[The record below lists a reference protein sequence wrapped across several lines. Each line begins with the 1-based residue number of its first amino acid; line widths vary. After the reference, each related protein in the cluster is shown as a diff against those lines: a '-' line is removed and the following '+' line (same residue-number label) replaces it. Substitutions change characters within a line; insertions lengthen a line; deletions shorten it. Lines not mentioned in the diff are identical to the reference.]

1 MAVKK
6 QSFMNGV
13 LVIMVSQ
20 ILIKVFG
27 FIYRVIITNF
37 EQFSDTGNSYYGSGF
52 TVYTL
57 ILAVATMGIPNTIS
71 KLVSEKMA
79 IGDKR
84 GAHRIFRTAMYL
96 FTFIG
101 VMFAVMLFVGS
112 GFISNTILA
121 NPGVKYTLMALAP
134 AIIFVAMSAV
144 LRGYFVGMGS
154 MMEYSKAQVLEQ
166 IVNSAFSIIFVVM
179 LLNRTPEIMAAGSTL
194 ATTVAA
200 STAFFYMLTYYNK
213 NKKDIW
219 KEIEKSEKFAV
230 IPRKTIVKK
239 LISYVIPI
247 SFGSVV
253 VALSNVIDTVT
264 VMNGL
269 QKFGLTLAEANKQFG
284 ILLGKVD
291 ILMSVP
297 LSINVAF
304 SVALVP
310 FISSAMAKKDK
321 KAAVDKINFSI
332 KTSVLIALPCAAGM
346 CLLANNIFGLIF
358 PNAQEG
364 AWLLQIQCWV
374 LLFSVVAQTLY
385 GSLQGLGKLYVPGLC
400 LLTGAFM
407 KYILNVIF
415 IPKYGIVV
423 PTITTIIYQAITCTL
438 SFVILYRTLK
448 EIPNVK
454 ELFLKPALATGIMG
468 LFTFLCNKG
477 LSYISIPNSINTVI
491 TILVA
496 IVVYM
501 VVLVKCGILSH
512 DEIMQLPYGNR
523 ICNLI
528 DKKKEGFYITL
539 ANIDISR

>member
-27 FIYRVIITNF
+27 FIYRVILTNF
-37 EQFSDTGNSYYGSGF
+37 KQFSDTGNSYYGSGF

-71 KLVSEKMA
+71 KLVSEKIA

-84 GAHRIFRTAMYL
+84 GAHRIFRTAMYV
-96 FTFIG
+96 FTFVG
-101 VMFAVMLFVGS
+101 VMFALMLFFGA
-112 GFISNTILA
+112 GFISNTILS

-144 LRGYFVGMGS
+144 LRGYFVGMGN
-154 MMEYSKAQVLEQ
+154 MMEYSKAQIIEQ

-179 LLNRTPEIMAAGSTL
+179 LLGKTPEIMAAGSTL

-200 STAFFYMLTYYNK
+200 STAFFYMLTYYNR

-219 KEIEKSEKFAV
+219 KDIEKSEKFA
-230 IPRKTIVKK
+230 ITPRKTIVKK

-269 QKFGLTLAEANKQFG
+269 QSFGLTLEEANRQNG

-310 FISSAMAKKDK
+310 FISSAMAKKNK
-321 KAAVDKINFSI
+321 EAAVNKINFSL

-346 CLLANNIFGLIF
+346 FLLANNIFALIF
-358 PNAQEG
+358 PNATEG

-374 LLFSVVAQTLY
+374 LVFSVVAQTIY
-385 GSLQGLGKLYVPGLC
+385 GSLQGLGKLYVPGIC
-400 LLTGAFM
+400 LLSGAIV

-438 SFVILYRTLK
+438 SFIILFKTLK
-448 EIPNVK
+448 EVPNMK
-454 ELFLKPALATGIMG
+454 EILIKPVFATFLMAIC
-468 LFTFLCNKG
+468 TFLCNKG
-477 LSYISIPNSINTVI
+477 LGYINTPTSLN
-491 TILVA
+491 TILTILFA
-496 IVVYM
+496 IASYAF
-501 VVLVKCGILSH
+501 VLVKFNILSNE
-512 DEIMQLPYGNR
+512 EIMQLPYGNK
-523 ICNLI
+523 ICKII
-528 DKKKEGFYITL
+528 DKKKKK
-539 ANIDISR
+539 

>member
-13 LVIMVSQ
+13 LIIMFSQ
-20 ILIKVFG
+20 VLIKVFG
-27 FIYRVIITNF
+27 FIYRVILTNF
-37 EQFSDTGNSYYGSGF
+37 KEFSDVGNSYYGSGF

-71 KLVSEKMA
+71 KLVSEKIA

-101 VMFAVMLFVGS
+101 ILFAILLFFGS
-112 GFISNTILA
+112 TFIANTILS

-144 LRGYFVGMGS
+144 LRGYFVGMGN
-154 MMEYSKAQVLEQ
+154 MMEYSKAQVIEQ
-166 IVNSAFSIIFVVM
+166 IINSAFSIIFVVM
-179 LLNRTPEIMAAGSTL
+179 LLGSTPEIMAAGSTL

-200 STAFFYMLTYYNK
+200 STAFAYMLIYYNK

-219 KEIEKSEKFAV
+219 KDIEKSEKFELT
-230 IPRKTIVKK
+230 PRKKIVRK

-269 QKFGLTLAEANKQFG
+269 QKFGLSLEEANRQFG

-310 FISSAMAKKDK
+310 FISSAMAKGNK
-321 KAAVDKINFSI
+321 KSVFDKINFSL
-332 KTSVLIALPCAAGM
+332 KTSFFIAIPCAIGM
-346 CLLANNIFGLIF
+346 FLLSDNIFALIF

-364 AWLLQIQCWV
+364 AWLLRIQCWV
-374 LLFSVVAQTLY
+374 LIFSVVAQTLY
-385 GSLQGLGKLYVPGLC
+385 GALQGLGKLYVPGAC
-400 LLTGAFM
+400 LLTGAVV
-407 KYILNVIF
+407 KYILNVVL
-415 IPKYGIVV
+415 IPKYGVIISPISTIVF
-423 PTITTIIYQAITCTL
+423 QAITCIL
-438 SFVILYRTLK
+438 SFILLFKALKNIPNIK
-448 EIPNVK
+448 EI
-454 ELFLKPALATGIMG
+454 LLKPLFASIIMG
-468 LFTFLCNKG
+468 IFTFLCNKI
-477 LSYISIPNSINTVI
+477 LSYININNAINTVI
-491 TILVA
+491 SILVA
-496 IVVYM
+496 IAVY
-501 VVLVKCGILSH
+501 VIVILKFRLLNN
-512 DEIMQLPYGNR
+512 DEIMQLPYGNK
-523 ICNLI
+523 ICQML
-528 DKKKEGFYITL
+528 DKSKK
-539 ANIDISR
+539 NQ